1 VPSNLIGAIVEANST
16 RKDFIADQILA
27 RKPKLVGMYRL
38 IMKSGSDNFRSSS
51 VQGVMKRIKAKGIEV
66 VVYEPVLSSEKKKH
80 FFNSKVIDDLSKF
93 KKICDVIVANRLTNE
108 ILDVEQKVYT
118 RDVFNSD

>member
-1 VPSNLIGAIVEANST
+1 
-16 RKDFIADQILA
+16 
-27 RKPKLVGMYRL
+27 
-38 IMKSGSDNFRSSS
+38 
-51 VQGVMKRIKAKGIEV
+51 MKRIKAKGVEV